1 MIASAK
7 NDAEQEKSFMDKV
20 IIITGGAGGIGS
32 EICRGLAAD
41 GLKVVVAD
49 FAKDAAEKTA
59 AEIRNA
65 KGDATAVEVDVGSKE
80 SVDAMMTQALA
91 KYGQVDFILN
101 GAGVMTRVPVVDM
114 PEEEWDRVL
123 RINLKGTFLCSQ
135 AAAKHMIPRKQGRIL
150 SIASGR
156 GVAGQPRSSHY
167 AASKAGIIA
176 FTKSLA
182 VELAPYDITVNAICP
197 GATDTP
203 MSRTGSTPE
212 QFKKREQ
219 IPPLLDGLTKKEEI
233 VGLTR
238 YMLSDAT
245 KYVTGQTFFL
255 RTPK

>member
-1 MIASAK
+1 
-7 NDAEQEKSFMDKV
+7 MDKI

-32 EICRGLAAD
+32 EICHGLAAD

-49 FAKDAAEKTA
+49 YAKEAAEKTA
-59 AEIRNA
+59 ADIRQA
-65 KGDATAVEVDVGSKE
+65 KGEATAIHVDVGNKE
-80 SVDAMMTQALA
+80 SVAAMLQQTLQ
-91 KYGQVDFILN
+91 KYGQVDYLFN
-101 GAGVMTRVPVVDM
+101 GAGILTRVPVVDM
-114 PEEEWDRVL
+114 PEEDWDRVL

-135 AAAKHMIPRKQGRIL
+135 AVAKHMIPKKQGRIL

-156 GVAGQPRSSHY
+156 GVAGQPRAAHY

-182 VELAPYDITVNAICP
+182 VELAPYDITVNAVCP

-203 MSRTGSTPE
+203 MSRSGSTPE
-212 QFKKREQ
+212 EFKKREAV
-219 IPPLLDGLTKKEEI
+219 PPLLDGLTKKEEI

-238 YMLSDAT
+238 YLLSDAT
-245 KYVTGQTFFL
+245 RYVTGQTFFL